1 MKDIILT
8 QCHGFEWDEANG
20 TKNFKKHKVSS
31 YECEQVFFNTP
42 LLMQED
48 IKHSVVERRL
58 YVLGRTDADRK
69 LFIAFT
75 IRNDQIRV
83 ISARDM
89 SKQERGIYEKT

>member
-1 MKDIILT
+1 MKEIILT
-8 QCHGFEWDEANG
+8 QCHGFEWDEANW
-20 TKNFKKHKVSS
+20 TKNFKKHNVSS

-48 IKHSVVERRL
+48 IKHSATERRL
-58 YVLGRTDADRK
+58 YVLGRTDENRR

-75 IRNDQIRV
+75 IRSDKIRV